1 VSFEAAARRYARAI
15 FEIGK
20 EEGSLAKLTQ
30 EITSFAEVW
39 SESAELRQALESPLL
54 DDASSEGVL
63 KEIGERLGLSPTA
76 QRTVRLLG
84 QRRRLP
90 ALPDIAR
97 ELSRLVDEDAK
108 LVRAEVL
115 SAAPLSPDYL
125 DRLKTEMEKATG
137 QKVVITHRQDPS
149 LISGVVTRIGDRVI
163 DGSALS
169 RLRTFRDSLT
179 NN

>member
-1 VSFEAAARRYARAI
+1 MSFEAAARRYARAI

-39 SESAELRQALESPLL
+39 SQSAELRQALESPLL
-54 DDASSEGVL
+54 DDASSDGVL
-63 KEIGERLGLSPTA
+63 KEIGERLGLSPTGHK
-76 QRTVRLLG
+76 TVRLLG
-84 QRRRLP
+84 LRRRLP

-97 ELSRLVDEDAK
+97 ELARLVDEEGK
-108 LVRAEVL
+108 VVRAEVL

-125 DRLKTEMEKATG
+125 NRLKAEIEKATG
-137 QKVVITHRQDPS
+137 SKVVITHRQDPS

-179 NN
+179 S